1 MDKYIIA
8 KVDTVA
14 RGKLRLAG
22 WIIVIAHSVSQFT
35 LDKRNFQY
43 LYSLFSFKNILMKA
57 FIILSFIF
65 LTTSSFSQHQPVPDY
80 LTTQAFPDSVKTVS
94 LIQPD
99 GTSVS
104 FADML
109 QLYKGKKVV
118 IDIWASWCRDCL
130 VGLPKLE
137 ALKQKTGTADV
148 IYVFL
153 SVDKDDPKWKTAI
166 NRYNIQ
172 GEHYRVEG
180 GWKTPLSNY
189 IVLDWVPRYLV
200 LDESG
205 MIIMPKAIHVDDAT
219 LEKVLT
225 GDL

>member
-1 MDKYIIA
+1 
-8 KVDTVA
+8 
-14 RGKLRLAG
+14 
-22 WIIVIAHSVSQFT
+22 
-35 LDKRNFQY
+35 
-43 LYSLFSFKNILMKA
+43 MKA

-65 LTTSSFSQHQPVPDY
+65 VTTSGFSQHQPVPDY
-80 LTTQAFPDSVKTVS
+80 LTTQAFPDSIKTLP

-99 GTSVS
+99 GNHIS
-104 FADML
+104 FGDML

-137 ALKQKTGTADV
+137 ALKHKTGTTNV
-148 IYVFL
+148 VYVFL
-153 SVDKDDPKWKTAI
+153 SVDKDDPKWKNAI
-166 NRYNIQ
+166 HRYNIR
-172 GEHYRVEG
+172 GEHYCVEG

-205 MIIMPKAIHVDDAT
+205 MIIMPKAIHADDVAM
-219 LEKVLT
+219 EKVLE
-225 GDL
+225 GGL